1 MITESDNDATSQLW
15 EQIGRGQA
23 VSSYLASVGVSGFTP
38 DPGTSWGASFASARS
53 MAAILGKLL
62 NGEILD
68 APSRALAM
76 RMLDAV
82 VPEQRWG
89 VSAGTDPTSGD
100 RVDVKDGWY
109 PGEEGWRVNS
119 VGIVRP
125 RTGDPYAIA
134 IVTGGRVSWQEGID
148 TIEGI
153 AAPLNA
159 VMRSVQ

>member
-1 MITESDNDATSQLW
+1 
-15 EQIGRGQA
+15 
-23 VSSYLASVGVSGFTP
+23 
-38 DPGTSWGASFASARS
+38 

-68 APSRALAM
+68 APSRALAL

-89 VSAGTDPTSGD
+89 VSAGTDVASGD
-100 RVDVKDGWY
+100 RVELKNGWY

-119 VGIVRP
+119 VGIVQP
-125 RTGDPYAIA
+125 RAGDPYAIA

-159 VMRSVQ
+159 AMRSVH

>member
-1 MITESDNDATSQLW
+1 
-15 EQIGRGQA
+15 
-23 VSSYLASVGVSGFTP
+23 
-38 DPGTSWGASFASARS
+38 

-68 APSRALAM
+68 APSRALAL

-89 VSAGTDPTSGD
+89 VSAGTDVASGD
-100 RVDVKDGWY
+100 RVELKNGWY

-119 VGIVRP
+119 VGIIQP
-125 RTGDPYAIA
+125 RAGDPYAVA

-159 VMRSVQ
+159 AMRSVH